1 MKNLLN
7 VNEKLY
13 SRSLAEFLTIFLS
26 NGGRYFFSLSKKKG
40 HGFLWI
46 MIPLCLIFLTTSC
59 SQQQYQEEKQKSGI
73 KPWSENPSYWE
84 YNGQPV
90 LLLGATDNDNLF
102 QNNNL
107 KTHLDS
113 LAEIGGNYVRNTMSD
128 RDEGDLKAF
137 YLNEEGKYD
146 LGKWNSAYWEK
157 FENLLKWAE
166 EHDIIVQIEIWDR
179 FDHAREEWKTDPYN
193 PKNNVNYT
201 YEDANLDTLYP
212 DHPGSN
218 KQPFFFTVPTL
229 QDNKVLLPYQ
239 EAFVK
244 KLLSI
249 SLNYNNVLYCI
260 DNETK
265 GVEEWAVFWADFIHQ
280 NAGERKIYL
289 TQMWDDWDI
298 KSDMHKRTL
307 DHTDRYQYIDMS
319 QNSHNTGQLN
329 WDNAQYIFD
338 YIKDQPRPVNST
350 KIYGSKTSPWLNRG
364 IDGEHAVQT
373 FFRNVLGGFATSR
386 FHRPPAGLGLGKES
400 ISAIIAIRNLEEKVK
415 MWEIIPRMDLISEN
429 EPNEVYLVAK
439 EGEKYVLYFPGE
451 GEVNLDIENVT
462 GDLELQWLDIES
474 EKWTGGDLVSS
485 GDILSLTPPNGTGSI
500 AVILKK

>member
-1 MKNLLN
+1 MKNKCN
-7 VNEKLY
+7 ENEKPGK
-13 SRSLAEFLTIFLS
+13 RRPIKTNTRLTENVLLLFCLLVTSSCAQKESQKENIEE
-26 NGGRYFFSLSKKKG
+26 NQQKG
-40 HGFLWI
+40 I
-46 MIPLCLIFLTTSC
+46 R
-59 SQQQYQEEKQKSGI
+59 
-73 KPWSENPSYWE
+73 PWSENSSYWE
-84 YNGQPV
+84 YDGRPV

-113 LAEIGGNYVRNTMSD
+113 LADIGGNYVRNTMSD

-137 YLNEEGKYD
+137 YKNEDGKYD
-146 LGKWNSAYWEK
+146 LRDWNPAYWER
-157 FENLLKWAE
+157 FENLLQWAE
-166 EHDIIVQIEIWDR
+166 ERDIIVQIEIWDR

-201 YEDANLDTLYP
+201 YGEAALDSLYP

-218 KQPFFFTVPTL
+218 KQPFFFTVPSL

-249 SLNYNNVLYCI
+249 SLNFDNVLYCI

-280 NAGERKIYL
+280 NAGEKQVCL

-338 YIKDQPRPVNST
+338 YIEATPRPVNST
-350 KIYGSKTSPWLNRG
+350 KIYGSQTSPWMNRG
-364 IDGEHAVQT
+364 IDEKHALQT
-373 FFRNVLGGFATSR
+373 FFRNVLGGFASSR
-386 FHRPPAGLGLGKES
+386 FHRPPAGLGLNNES
-400 ISAIIAIRNLEEKVK
+400 IQAIKAVRKLEEKVR
-415 MWEIIPRMDLISEN
+415 MWEIVPKMALISEN
-429 EPNEVYLVAK
+429 EPNEAFLVAK
-439 EGEKYVLYFPGE
+439 EGEKYVSYFPRE
-451 GEVNLDIENVT
+451 GEISLDLREFPEEF
-462 GDLELQWLDIES
+462 ELYWLDIIS
-474 EKWTGGDLVSS
+474 EEWSGAEPVAGGEMLTLV
-485 GDILSLTPPNGTGSI
+485 PPIDTGSF
-500 AVILKK
+500 AVILKKSTH